1 MNKGYLDQMSKARML
16 SEGVSVHMSELVKK
30 NIKIDTRKLD
40 ELTKELEDAAKKQDE
55 AESSLLSARQNAYK
69 LLDDLKQELLSVKIP
84 IKSAFLSDEWSKFGI
99 TDKR

>member
-30 NIKIDTRKLD
+30 NIKIDIQKLN
-40 ELTKELEDAAKKQDE
+40 ELTMALEDAAKKQEE
-55 AESSLLSARQNAYK
+55 AELSLLSARKNAYK
-69 LLDDLKQELLSVKIP
+69 LLDDLKQELSNVKSP
-84 IKSAFLSDEWSKFGI
+84 IKSAFLTDEWPKFGI